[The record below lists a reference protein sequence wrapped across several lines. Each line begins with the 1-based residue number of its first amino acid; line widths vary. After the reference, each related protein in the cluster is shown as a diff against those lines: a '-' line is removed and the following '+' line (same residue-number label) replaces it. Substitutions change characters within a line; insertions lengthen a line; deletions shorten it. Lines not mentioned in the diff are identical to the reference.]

1 MSYGAPVELAS
12 DGGSSLT
19 SHRFQT
25 FLRNWGVHHR
35 LSSVGFPHSNCR
47 AELAV
52 KSAKRLIRENR
63 GPGGELDCD
72 KFARAL
78 LQYRNTKLQGLGV
91 SPAQILFGREFRDFR
106 PFAPGKGG
114 IRKEW
119 QIVAKERDI
128 ASMSR
133 TWRGWRLTLRSW
145 GS

>member
-1 MSYGAPVELAS
+1 MSFGAPVELAS

-25 FLRNWGVHHR
+25 FLRNWGVRHR

-63 GPGGELDCD
+63 GPGGELDYD

-78 LQYRNTKLQGLGV
+78 LHTGTPSYKVWESHQPRYFLG
-91 SPAQILFGREFRDFR
+91 
-106 PFAPGKGG
+106 
-114 IRKEW
+114 
-119 QIVAKERDI
+119 
-128 ASMSR
+128 
-133 TWRGWRLTLRSW
+133 